1 MSLSDLKERT
11 DFLSAAMECL
21 QRELYDNAITLARQR
36 LDQYPGDMDAWFV
49 IASCWVNMEKITEA
63 SEILHHLEQIINGWS
78 QLYQS
83 LGDGFR
89 KKGLLQEAERLY
101 RKALMMNPDTQ
112 NSKEM
117 SAIITVMEEDF
128 RPDEGMAD
136 DQASDIEQISSDFH
150 TITLA
155 ELYIKQGHLTMARD
169 VLKKIIIR
177 DPQNVSVLKRLEYV
191 ETLMNKGTVSKQEE
205 ILEELEQWLDNL
217 RRRKQ
222 YNE

>member
-1 MSLSDLKERT
+1 MILSDLKERL
-11 DFLSAAMECL
+11 DFLSSAMEYL

-36 LDQYPGDMDAWFV
+36 LDQHPGDMDAWFV

-63 SEILHHLEQIINGWS
+63 SEILHHLEQIIKNWA

-89 KKGLLQEAERLY
+89 KKGLLQEAARFY

-112 NSKEM
+112 SSKEM
-117 SAIITVMEEDF
+117 SAIITLLEEGF

-136 DQASDIEQISSDFH
+136 DQVSDIEQISSDFH

-155 ELYIKQGHLTMARD
+155 ELYIKQGYLTMARD

-177 DPQNVSVLKRLEYV
+177 DPQNVRVLKRLEYV